1 MEPPAC
7 PLGCRKAIGCF
18 FKRVILRFVL
28 LSLPLTSVPLSSL
41 SLAILGL
48 LSMHPMSGYDLRRTF
63 TTTAMGRFSASPG
76 AIYPALARLE
86 SLKWAKPESTKPS
99 SLRPRKAYT
108 LTAAGRKALMKH
120 LAEPVSRED
129 IIWRLDH
136 LHLRF
141 SFMGLLPV
149 KESRH
154 FLLQLSEGLE
164 AYAHE
169 LQLQLDAFPDLSVPQ
184 PRLALVHGIES
195 TLATARWARGAIP
208 LLPPT

>member
-1 MEPPAC
+1 M
-7 PLGCRKAIGCF
+7 
-18 FKRVILRFVL
+18 
-28 LSLPLTSVPLSSL
+28 TSAPLSSL

-48 LSMHPMSGYDLRRTF
+48 LSMRPMSGYDLRRTF

-86 SLKWAKPESTKPS
+86 SLKWAKPAPAKPS
-99 SLRPRKAYT
+99 NLRPRKAYT
-108 LTAAGRKALMKH
+108 LTAAGRTALMKH

-141 SFMGLLPV
+141 SFMGLLSV
-149 KESRH
+149 KESRR
-154 FLLQLSEGLE
+154 FLLQLAAGLD

-169 LQLQLDAFPDLSVPQ
+169 LQLQLNAFPDLPVPQ
-184 PRLALVHGIES
+184 PRLALAHGIES
-195 TLATARWARGAIP
+195 TLATARWARSAMQF
-208 LLPPT
+208 LPPT